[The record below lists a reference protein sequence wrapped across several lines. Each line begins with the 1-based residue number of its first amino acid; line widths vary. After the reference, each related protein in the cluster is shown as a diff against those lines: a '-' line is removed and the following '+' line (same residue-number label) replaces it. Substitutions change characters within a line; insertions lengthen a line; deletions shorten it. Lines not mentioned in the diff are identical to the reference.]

1 MKYTAPDGH
10 VMVASK
16 DEVVTYTCTVDGSS
30 DGIFY
35 SLETYPADTVI
46 GIQQMQI
53 KRTVNN
59 NTMVI
64 DIKESTDAELIEYI
78 ERCKEEQIQELI
90 NQENI

>member
-16 DEVVTYTCTVDGSS
+16 DEVVTYTCTVDGYS

-35 SLETYPADTVI
+35 SLETYPADTEI